1 MPAPAEVAGSA
12 TTIPRPTGAQ
22 LAVKSCDCIPRKDR
36 DLLKARVKTLVSEML
51 NIAVPYTQQLP
62 GNLEKIETK
71 VLITARLKH
80 FASQKVTKAAKK
92 IIEAAEAATSMSAKN
107 RLMAVTARAL
117 PLPPLFVLY
126 LGPPPPT
133 RRFTPGGR
141 LVHGISNRT
150 LIAVAGVDR
159 RRLDSLRDEIA
170 CLKERLIHAH
180 RRRRD
185 AETCCQEIINQ
196 SSAACAQ
203 SLEASPHEHAAYW
216 REHHREAYETVLG
229 QLTEHMQRLEG
240 AHAKIAGQEQIE
252 AAMREQF
259 QAAAAEFAEQNR
271 RLPMGLSSLDRPK
284 LKANSALAALNK
296 AHEEENAS
304 SSHSCSAG
312 KPTEHCHRFWFFTS
326 PLDVSRLT
334 PPLLFT
340 DLPSALLEGFQ
351 NDNAVPLTEC
361 SDSPSRRLEELR
373 NNNNARTRS
382 PNPRR
387 LKPVRAVRLERGEDD
402 EVIYFYPSCDP
413 CPICCAAHKRDE
425 PPSYHADLERGLRVP
440 ITPAFVP
447 YPTICVIFPC
457 VSMRREDAFK
467 RRAPLPIKRRLTPA
481 ETMKKRYTCTC
492 SLRDNPH
499 LVTFADKIA
508 HEKELAE
515 KVAREK
521 ELDRILNKAAND
533 LGGLSLDGGHSR
545 SVFGKCGK
553 RRSLWC
559 ISLQYRQFEQ
569 ADLLAALT
577 LTDSGPD
584 IAQQPS
590 KLWTP
595 RSQFQD
601 IRAPCHPVSFA
612 PLGLEEVNCSVQA
625 IVANPPQRVDKVAT
639 RRQNIQDEL
648 KKQLSDTQ
656 KDLDMSESFDVGNAG
671 HLVEMHSKLGSALQ
685 TSISVEKSLNPMPDS
700 PQKANLVAQLRVLEI
715 KINFVGSVLPP
726 ETTPLP
732 YDTSQIFVNPVKGVG
747 LVATW

>member
-1 MPAPAEVAGSA
+1 MADINPNLF
-12 TTIPRPTGAQ
+12 Q
-22 LAVKSCDCIPRKDR
+22 LESDTDR
-36 DLLKARVKTLVSEML
+36 R
-51 NIAVPYTQQLP
+51 Q
-62 GNLEKIETK
+62 
-71 VLITARLKH
+71 
-80 FASQKVTKAAKK
+80 
-92 IIEAAEAATSMSAKN
+92 
-107 RLMAVTARAL
+107 
-117 PLPPLFVLY
+117 
-126 LGPPPPT
+126 
-133 RRFTPGGR
+133 RR
-141 LVHGISNRT
+141 
-150 LIAVAGVDR
+150 AVAGVDR

-170 CLKERLIHAH
+170 CLKE
-180 RRRRD
+180 D

-216 REHHREAYETVLG
+216 REHHREAYEAYETVLG

-271 RLPMGLSSLDRPK
+271 RLVEAEHRLFVYEHADVEMRQTVARDFDEQMYRPK
-284 LKANSALAALNK
+284 LEANSALAALNK

-402 EVIYFYPSCDP
+402 EVIYFCPSCDP

-492 SLRDNPH
+492 SLRDSPH

-533 LGGLSLDGGHSR
+533 LGGLSLEDTPDL
-545 SVFGKCGK
+545 
-553 RRSLWC
+553 SL
-559 ISLQYRQFEQ
+559 ENA

-601 IRAPCHPVSFA
+601 IRALRHPVSFA
-612 PLGLEEVNCSVQA
+612 PLGLEEANRSVQA
-625 IVANPPQRVDKVAT
+625 IVANPSQRVDKVAT

-656 KDLDMSESFDVGNAG
+656 KDLDVSESFDVGNAG
-671 HLVEMHSKLGSALQ
+671 HLVEMRSKLGSALQ

-715 KINFVGSVLPP
+715 KINFRKFLWIRLKALVLSPR
-726 ETTPLP
+726 
-732 YDTSQIFVNPVKGVG
+732 
-747 LVATW
+747 W